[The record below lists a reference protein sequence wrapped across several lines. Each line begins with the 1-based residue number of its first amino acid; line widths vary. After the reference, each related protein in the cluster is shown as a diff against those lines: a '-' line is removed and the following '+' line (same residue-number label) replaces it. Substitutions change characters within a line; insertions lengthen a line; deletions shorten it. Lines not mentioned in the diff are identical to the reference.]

1 MSFQL
6 GQRAGDYEFIDI
18 IDSTPSRIAY
28 KVRHIPLNRFEM
40 LEVQGAAD
48 RNDDEKTRRFLR
60 EASVHGRLL
69 HPGIVRFY
77 NATTLEGHFV
87 ITTELAEGVRLA
99 ERLELGPLPQAEA
112 IEIFRQFL
120 SALSCA
126 HDHGVV
132 HRNLSTR
139 SLVLTTDAGVKLTG
153 FTFARAGGD
162 PAVTRI
168 GIPLGDPY
176 YMSPERIRHGGD
188 LDPRSDIYS
197 AGAIFYE
204 AITGSKP
211 FEAKRQFDVLTA
223 HLERLPAPPSSVNP
237 RLSPEWDEVT
247 LKAMAK
253 SPKDRFQSASEFLEA
268 IEKLPLGAP
277 DQQTAGAAGVFEAAT
292 PDGVPDKAGFRLPL
306 AEAGRLAW
314 TRSLSFAELVVVG
327 VLLVLLAAVAVSAGH
342 S

>member
-28 KVRHIPLNRFEM
+28 KVRHVPLNRFEM
-40 LEVQGAAD
+40 LEIQGTAD

-69 HPGIVRFY
+69 HPNIVRFY
-77 NATTLEGHFV
+77 NATTLEGQFV

-99 ERLELGPLPQAEA
+99 ERLELGPLSQAEA

-126 HDHGVV
+126 HEHGVV
-132 HRNLSTR
+132 HRNLSTH

-162 PAVTRI
+162 PALTRV

-197 AGAIFYE
+197 VGAIFYE
-204 AITGSKP
+204 AITGRKP
-211 FEAKRQFDVLTA
+211 FEAKRQFEVLTA
-223 HLERLPAPPSSVNP
+223 HLERVPAPPSSVNP
-237 RLSPEWDEVT
+237 RLGPEWDGIT
-247 LKAMAK
+247 LQAMAK
-253 SPKDRFQSASEFLEA
+253 SPKDRFQSATEFLEVL
-268 IEKLPLGAP
+268 ENLPVAAP
-277 DQQTAGAAGVFEAAT
+277 EQEAAGTAEAFE
-292 PDGVPDKAGFRLPL
+292 
-306 AEAGRLAW
+306 AEAGGGAADGASSRVPLAAGKLAW
-314 TRSLSFAELVVVG
+314 TRSWSFAELVVVG